1 MWQTKTGQTKTGQ
14 AKRPMARANASVRA
28 HKLFPAFA
36 SVWFAALLGLG
47 SLAISSRV
55 LGSVVMMTGLPAI
68 IPATAPPLGFT
79 AHALFA
85 LMLAMI
91 GGVIGAGIGVALA
104 RSAKPR
110 DPEPAYA
117 PLRRSASPKAAQTPA
132 PAFAP
137 DTSHNN
143 APKVRARDAHPD
155 APPRRPLELTEDLVA
170 TAILRGSGFNGADNS
185 YPNSAP
191 SLAPASAPSHSPIHF
206 FSREAADPAGIAN
219 DQAIVAEEEPLLL
232 SELAPDEYAPVEFTP
247 SGHPVAELAAPDLAA
262 PELFSSEPAPSPLQ
276 NAAINAALAAGLTP
290 KDGVAQQMLAEL
302 PLNGLGLV
310 QLIERLALALD
321 RRRSAGPSL
330 PASAAPV
337 AAEAAPVSG
346 HDEPSPLPAAPPV
359 LGPALSQLTERC
371 ASLLAAA
378 PTAPALL
385 EVAKI
390 GADPVPLFSG
400 EKSLNGQTAARS
412 PACAFNSAKAQIP
425 SLRPAYA
432 SAQDADD
439 ALRAAL
445 ATLKQMT
452 AKG

>member
-1 MWQTKTGQTKTGQ
+1 
-14 AKRPMARANASVRA
+14 MARANASVCA

-36 SVWFAALLGLG
+36 SVWCAALFGLG

-68 IPATAPPLGFT
+68 VPATAPPLGFT

-91 GGVIGAGIGVALA
+91 GGVIGAGIGIVLG
-104 RSAKPR
+104 RSAKQRLPGS
-110 DPEPAYA
+110 EYA
-117 PLRRSASPKAAQTPA
+117 PLRRSASPNAAQAPA
-132 PAFAP
+132 PTFAP
-137 DTSHNN
+137 DTSHNPDTSYNN

-170 TAILRGSGFNGADNS
+170 GAILRGSDVNGADNS
-185 YPNSAP
+185 EPNSA
-191 SLAPASAPSHSPIHF
+191 SSVAPATVTSHSPIHF
-206 FSREAADPAGIAN
+206 FSPEAAAPAGIVI
-219 DQAIVAEEEPLLL
+219 DQLIVPDEDPLLL
-232 SELAPDEYAPVEFTP
+232 SELAPDEHTPVEVAPVEVAP
-247 SGHPVAELAAPDLAA
+247 SGHSVSKLEG
-262 PELFSSEPAPSPLQ
+262 SEPAPSPLQ

-290 KDGVAQQMLAEL
+290 GDGVAQQMLAEL
-302 PLNGLGLV
+302 PLNGLGMV

-321 RRRSAGPSL
+321 HRRNAGPSL

-337 AAEAAPVSG
+337 AAEAAPVPG
-346 HDEPSPLPAAPPV
+346 HDEPSPPPAA
-359 LGPALSQLTERC
+359 LSPALSQLTERC

-378 PTAPALL
+378 PTAPALI
-385 EVAKI
+385 EAAKI
-390 GADPVPLFSG
+390 GADPVSLFSG
-400 EKSLNGQTAARS
+400 FSGAKSFNGQTAARS
-412 PACAFNSAKAQIP
+412 PACSFTAAKAQIP
-425 SLRPAYA
+425 SPRPAYA

-452 AKG
+452 AKA